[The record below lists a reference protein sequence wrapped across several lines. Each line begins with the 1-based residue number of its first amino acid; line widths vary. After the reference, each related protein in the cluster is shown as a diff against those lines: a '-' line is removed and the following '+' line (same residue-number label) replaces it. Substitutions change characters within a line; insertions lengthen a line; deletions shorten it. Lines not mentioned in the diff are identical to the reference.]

1 MMNFRINHMGI
12 ENIAVNAQF
21 EELRDKLICE
31 IKNQESYLQN
41 KFQSEK
47 IRTQLSCINSIKK
60 FVLRTKEI
68 TPEDYDVILNYLAI
82 QVGSNLFRL
91 EFILK
96 IRLLIL

>member
-1 MMNFRINHMGI
+1 MMNFRINNMRI
-12 ENIAVNAQF
+12 ENNAFNGQF
-21 EELRDKLICE
+21 EELRDRLICE
-31 IKNQESYLQN
+31 IKNQESFLQN

-82 QVGSNLFRL
+82 QVGSVLNDNY
-91 EFILK
+91 
-96 IRLLIL
+96 

>member
-1 MMNFRINHMGI
+1 MNFRINHMGT

-21 EELRDKLICE
+21 EKLRENLICE
-31 IKNQESYLQN
+31 IKNQESFLHD

-47 IRTQLSCINSIKK
+47 IRTQLSCIKSIKK

-82 QVGSNLFRL
+82 QVGSVLNDSY
-91 EFILK
+91 
-96 IRLLIL
+96 

>member
-1 MMNFRINHMGI
+1 MMNFRINNMGI

-82 QVGSNLFRL
+82 QVGSVLNDSY
-91 EFILK
+91 
-96 IRLLIL
+96 

>member
-1 MMNFRINHMGI
+1 MMNFRINNMEI

-21 EELRDKLICE
+21 EELRDKLIYE
-31 IKNQESYLQN
+31 IKNQESFLQN

-82 QVGSNLFRL
+82 QVGSVLNDN
-91 EFILK
+91 FIG
-96 IRLLIL
+96 IF

>member
-1 MMNFRINHMGI
+1 MMNLRINNTGI

-31 IKNQESYLQN
+31 IKNQEFYLQN
-41 KFQSEK
+41 KFQYNK
-47 IRTQLSCINSIKK
+47 IRTQLSCINSIEK

-82 QVGSNLFRL
+82 QVGSVVNNYL
-91 EFILK
+91 
-96 IRLLIL
+96 

>member
-1 MMNFRINHMGI
+1 MMNFRINNMGI
-12 ENIAVNAQF
+12 ENIAVNPQF

-31 IKNQESYLQN
+31 IKNQASYLQN

-47 IRTQLSCINSIKK
+47 IREQLSCINSIKK

-82 QVGSNLFRL
+82 QVGSALNDNY
-91 EFILK
+91 
-96 IRLLIL
+96 

>member
-12 ENIAVNAQF
+12 ENIAVNPQF

-31 IKNQESYLQN
+31 IRNQESYLQN

-82 QVGSNLFRL
+82 QVGSVLNDSY
-91 EFILK
+91 
-96 IRLLIL
+96 

>member
-1 MMNFRINHMGI
+1 MNFGINNMGI
-12 ENIAVNAQF
+12 ENFAVNTQF

-31 IKNQESYLQN
+31 IKNQESFLHDKY
-41 KFQSEK
+41 KFQFEK

-82 QVGSNLFRL
+82 QVGSVLNDNY
-91 EFILK
+91 
-96 IRLLIL
+96 

>member
-1 MMNFRINHMGI
+1 MINFRINNTGI
-12 ENIAVNAQF
+12 ENNAVNAQF

-31 IKNQESYLQN
+31 IRNQESFLHN

-82 QVGSNLFRL
+82 QVGSVVNNYF
-91 EFILK
+91 
-96 IRLLIL
+96 

>member
-1 MMNFRINHMGI
+1 MNFRINNMGI

-82 QVGSNLFRL
+82 QVGSVLNDNY
-91 EFILK
+91 
-96 IRLLIL
+96 

>member
-1 MMNFRINHMGI
+1 MNFRINHMGI
-12 ENIAVNAQF
+12 ENIAINAQF

-31 IKNQESYLQN
+31 IRNQESYLQK
-41 KFQSEK
+41 KFQLEK

-82 QVGSNLFRL
+82 QVGSVLN
-91 EFILK
+91 ENY
-96 IRLLIL
+96 

>member
-1 MMNFRINHMGI
+1 MMNFRINNMRI
-12 ENIAVNAQF
+12 ENIAVNPQF
-21 EELRDKLICE
+21 EELREKLICE
-31 IKNQESYLQN
+31 IKNQESFLYN

-82 QVGSNLFRL
+82 QVGSVLNDNY
-91 EFILK
+91 
-96 IRLLIL
+96 

>member
-1 MMNFRINHMGI
+1 MMNFRINNMGI
-12 ENIAVNAQF
+12 DNIAFNAQF

-47 IRTQLSCINSIKK
+47 IRNQLSCINSIKK

-82 QVGSNLFRL
+82 QVGSVLNDSF
-91 EFILK
+91 
-96 IRLLIL
+96 

>member
-1 MMNFRINHMGI
+1 MINFRINNTGI

-21 EELRDKLICE
+21 EELRDKLIRE
-31 IKNQESYLQN
+31 IKNQESFLHN
-41 KFQSEK
+41 KFQSDK

-82 QVGSNLFRL
+82 QVGSVLNDNY
-91 EFILK
+91 
-96 IRLLIL
+96 

>member
-1 MMNFRINHMGI
+1 MMNFRINNMGI
-12 ENIAVNAQF
+12 ENIAVNPQF

-31 IKNQESYLQN
+31 IRNQESFLHN

-60 FVLRTKEI
+60 FVLKTKEI

-82 QVGSNLFRL
+82 QVGSVLNDNY
-91 EFILK
+91 
-96 IRLLIL
+96 

>member
-1 MMNFRINHMGI
+1 MMNFRINNMGI

-21 EELRDKLICE
+21 EELREKLICE

-82 QVGSNLFRL
+82 QVGSVLNDNY
-91 EFILK
+91 
-96 IRLLIL
+96 

>member
-1 MMNFRINHMGI
+1 MMNFRINNMGI
-12 ENIAVNAQF
+12 ENIAFNKHS

-31 IKNQESYLQN
+31 IKNQESFLQN

-47 IRTQLSCINSIKK
+47 IRTQLSCFNRIKK

-82 QVGSNLFRL
+82 QVGSVLNNNY
-91 EFILK
+91 
-96 IRLLIL
+96 

>member
-1 MMNFRINHMGI
+1 MMNFRINNTGI

-31 IKNQESYLQN
+31 IRNQESFLQN
-41 KFQSEK
+41 KFQPDK
-47 IRTQLSCINSIKK
+47 IRTQLSYINSIKK

-82 QVGSNLFRL
+82 QVGSALNDNY
-91 EFILK
+91 
-96 IRLLIL
+96 